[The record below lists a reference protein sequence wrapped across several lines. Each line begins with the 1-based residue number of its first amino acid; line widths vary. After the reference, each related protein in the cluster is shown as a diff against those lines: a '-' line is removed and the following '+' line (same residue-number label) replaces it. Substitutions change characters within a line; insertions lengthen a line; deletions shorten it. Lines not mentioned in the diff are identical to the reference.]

1 MVSVEG
7 GDRTLVDRF
16 VKKPT
21 NGLVITNVVDHTY
34 MFRSPSA
41 TILRVYNSEDYND
54 KLCMANV
61 PKI

>member
-1 MVSVEG
+1 VSVEG
-7 GDRTLVDRF
+7 GDGTSVDRF

-21 NGLVITNVVDHTY
+21 NGLVITNVFDHTY

-41 TILRVYNSEDYND
+41 TILRVYNIKEYND
-54 KLCMANV
+54 KLCMANL